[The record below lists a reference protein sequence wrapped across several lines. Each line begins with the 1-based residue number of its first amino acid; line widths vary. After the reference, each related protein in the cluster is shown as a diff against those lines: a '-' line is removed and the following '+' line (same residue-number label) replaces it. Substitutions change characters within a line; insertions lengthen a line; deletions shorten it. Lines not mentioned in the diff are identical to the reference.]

1 MSRISGPIEV
11 RAALALTNSY
21 VAGTQY
27 DVERADGA
35 TIIVDYT
42 IGSSTSIEI
51 KVELSPDTVGT
62 AAGSS
67 EWAQTLDPADG
78 TLREWTFSATGKFAI
93 ELPESGGILTANKLR
108 VLVKCTGTVTSSVTQ
123 VQVMSSV

>member
-1 MSRISGPIEV
+1 M

-21 VAGTQY
+21 VAGTQV
-27 DVERADGA
+27 DTEKALGA

-42 IGSSTSIEI
+42 KGSSTSIEI
-51 KVELSPDTVGT
+51 KVELSPEDTDT

-78 TLREWTFSATGKFAI
+78 TLREWTFAATGKFAI
-93 ELPESGGILTANKLR
+93 ELPESGGVLAAKKLQ
-108 VLVKCTGTVTSSVTQ
+108 VSVKCTGTVTSSTTQ
-123 VQVMSSV
+123 VQVLTHV